1 MKKYFIQLMLVLFC
15 FSLNATTVT
24 WNGGTGLWDDPT
36 KWNSGL
42 VPTIN
47 DSVVISNNG
56 YVIYASGTNANV
68 LHITIED
75 TLVIR
80 KNATLTIANSPGVG
94 LNNFG
99 YFTNKGMIIFFNTAD
114 NPLINYSK
122 LINYKEGTIT
132 VSSTYGG
139 IEVEPSA
146 SLKNSG
152 TIFID
157 DTSGFG
163 IDSDGIIVNKEGGK
177 IDMYFTGGFRPLGT
191 TTNQGTI
198 NVISSSLAGLASFR
212 DPFINDKTGVINLDD
227 CFLHGIYLNN
237 YFTNKGIINISNID
251 GEGIY
256 SDLGVLNNTKKG
268 EIYISEARE
277 QGINLIQ
284 SARVVNRGLIQLDGN
299 YGLEALRLRS
309 LSSIENSGKLILNTS
324 APCTIDTASFFYNE
338 PCGTFKLDGAIIND
352 NYFENEGWLR
362 STLNGTHTNNHLF
375 FNEAVIE
382 DINGSFNGVNI
393 NNNAIRIAPLNVT
406 GIKDVPIPNA
416 LDLGSLTGFQ
426 LSNNKWYTNSSLT
439 IEAGDYDPVLN
450 QFTPRANAVGLSKF
464 FMRVADLNN
473 NCREIFY
480 IEISGG
486 VLAGPTPP
494 PSGPSVG
501 GPIIKADFKQAYS
514 LNIYPNPTSEG
525 FTITS
530 SAPLSHKTTVSLYD
544 LQGRLIERKDFK
556 AEDQSSI
563 YFKLSPSYLQG
574 LYLLKIQEEGQ
585 VLVSKRLTI
594 SPQ

>member
-1 MKKYFIQLMLVLFC
+1 MI
-15 FSLNATTVT
+15 
-24 WNGGTGLWDDPT
+24 
-36 KWNSGL
+36 
-42 VPTIN
+42 
-47 DSVVISNNG
+47 
-56 YVIYASGTNANV
+56 
-68 LHITIED
+68 
-75 TLVIR
+75 
-80 KNATLTIANSPGVG
+80 
-94 LNNFG
+94 
-99 YFTNKGMIIFFNTAD
+99 FT
-114 NPLINYSK
+114 
-122 LINYKEGTIT
+122 
-132 VSSTYGG
+132 
-139 IEVEPSA
+139 
-146 SLKNSG
+146 
-152 TIFID
+152 
-157 DTSGFG
+157 
-163 IDSDGIIVNKEGGK
+163 
-177 IDMYFTGGFRPLGT
+177 FTRGFRPLGN

-198 NVISSSLAGLASFR
+198 NIISASTAGLSAFR

-227 CFLHGIYLNN
+227 CGLYAIYLNN
-237 YFTNKGIINISNID
+237 DFTNKGTINISNVEGD
-251 GEGIY
+251 GIQLY
-256 SDLGVLNNTKKG
+256 LGTLNNTKNG
-268 EIYISEARE
+268 EIYISETGE
-277 QGINLIQ
+277 QGIDMLQ
-284 SARVVNRGLIQLDGN
+284 SARIINRGLLQIDGN
-299 YGLEALRLRS
+299 IGLDALWLGV
-309 LSSIENSGKLILNTS
+309 SSTIENNGELILNTS
-324 APCTIDTASFFYNE
+324 APCTIDTVSFFYNL
-338 PCGTFKLDGAIIND
+338 PCGTLQLDGPIVN
-352 NYFENEGWLR
+352 NNFFENEGWLR
-362 STLNGTHTNNHLF
+362 SSLNGTHINNDLF

-382 DINGSFNGVNI
+382 DINGSFDGVSI

-406 GIKDVPIPNA
+406 GIEDVPIPNA

-473 NCREIFY
+473 NCREVFY

-556 AEDQSSI
+556 AEGQSSI

-585 VLVSKRLTI
+585 TLVSKRLTI